1 MNVVIQETSARNQRK
16 IYYHCVNYQKT
27 FKSLKLVPMIFFSHK
42 GNPVIILISKQ
53 RYFNI
58 LFFMQ
63 AKHLVELQN

>member
-1 MNVVIQETSARNQRK
+1 MLLYKNKLQETRGKLITTVLTIKNLQ
-16 IYYHCVNYQKT
+16 VFKT
-27 FKSLKLVPMIFFSHK
+27 CPYVFFSHK

-58 LFFMQ
+58 LFFLQ